1 MPTGSGS
8 PLVPDASSVMVPVAG
23 GAGYPSGVPAAS
35 GTAAPSGTGA
45 AGAPYPEFTGAASG
59 LKVGGV
65 LAGVGAVAALFL

>member
-23 GAGYPSGVPAAS
+23 GAGYPTGAPVAS
-35 GTAAPSGTGA
+35 GTAAPTGTGA

-59 LKVGGV
+59 LKVGG
-65 LAGVGAVAALFL
+65 LMAGVAGVAALLL